1 MYRWKNGEW
10 VDEGLMKLN
19 LQLFADP
26 ATGGDAG
33 TTGTDAGGADAGSAA
48 GAADDTGNGTD
59 GTGNQ
64 PDTGSNDNNSA
75 DAQNAEIARL
85 KAEIAKQKA
94 AIDKATK
101 EAGDAR
107 KALKA
112 KMTAEEI
119 AAQEKEAADEAQK
132 QRIIELEKQVAKTS
146 TVKTVMGK
154 LGLDEESAGNLA
166 DHLYGAADIENAL
179 LEIQKAWQTREAAL
193 RKEFGKVTA
202 PGAGADSNSPEAQ
215 AIKRAQELGK
225 SRNALNEQAQKALNA
240 YIR

>member
-10 VDEGLMKLN
+10 VDDGLMKLN
-19 LQLFADP
+19 LQLFAD
-26 ATGGDAG
+26 AGDGGDAG
-33 TTGTDAGGADAGSAA
+33 AAGTDGGDAGAGDAGSADA
-48 GAADDTGNGTD
+48 TGNGTD
-59 GTGNQ
+59 NAGNQ
-64 PDTGSNDNNSA
+64 PDAGTGDNVSPE
-75 DAQNAEIARL
+75 AQTAEIARL

-94 AIDKATK
+94 ALDKATH
-101 EAGDAR
+101 EAAENKR
-107 KALKA
+107 ALKA

-119 AAQEKEAADEAQK
+119 AAQEKAAAEEAQK
-132 QRIIELEKQVAKTS
+132 QRIVELEKQVAKTS

-179 LEIQKAWQTREAAL
+179 LEIQKAWQNREAAL

-215 AIKRAQELGK
+215 AIKRAQELGR